1 MIGLVAYLHD
11 LGGDAAL
18 VGLLTV
24 LLVSAAI
31 AAYAAFAP
39 SDPLTTRLFAVI
51 AQELGQVPEESER
64 RRAMRSLGGLQQ
76 IVERL
81 KLTRGEE
88 AQRSADL
95 LLQAGW
101 RSPEALVVYSSIRLA
116 LPLLFAVVA
125 LIVAAPLDIGLAPR
139 LGLGIAAAL
148 LGLYLPATVLRGF
161 ISARHQE
168 LNNALPDA
176 LDLLVICAE
185 SGLGV
190 DGALSR
196 VARELARFQPTM
208 AEELHVCGLELG
220 FLPNRRDAFQNLL
233 KRIDIPSV
241 RSFVNTLVQTE
252 RYGTPLAQALRLL
265 SGEMREERML
275 RAEEKA
281 AKLPAI
287 MTVPMIVFILP
298 AMFMLLI
305 GPAIVDII
313 KSFQ

>member
-1 MIGLVAYLHD
+1 MIGVVSFIRD
-11 LGGDAAL
+11 LGGDAAI
-18 VGLLTV
+18 VALLTV
-24 LLVSAAI
+24 LLISAAV

-39 SDPLTTRLFAVI
+39 PDPLTTRLFSVV
-51 AQELGQVPEESER
+51 AQELGQAPEESER
-64 RRAMRSLGGLQQ
+64 RRAMRSLSSLRQL
-76 IVERL
+76 VERL

-88 AQRSADL
+88 AQRSVDL

-101 RSPEALVVYSSIRLA
+101 RTPEALVVYSSIRLA
-116 LPLLFAVVA
+116 LPLLLAIVA
-125 LIVAAPLDIGLAPR
+125 LIVAAPLDIAVLPR

-161 ISARHQE
+161 ISSRHQE

-185 SGLGV
+185 SGLGL

-196 VARELARFQPTM
+196 VARELFRFQPTM
-208 AEELHVCGLELG
+208 AEELHVTGLELG

-233 KRIDIPSV
+233 KRIDIPSM
-241 RSFVNTLVQTE
+241 RSFVNTLIQTE

-305 GPAIVDII
+305 GPALVDII

>member
-1 MIGLVAYLHD
+1 MNGIIGALHD
-11 LGGDAAL
+11 FGGDAAI

-24 LLVSAAI
+24 LLVSAAV
-31 AAYAAFAP
+31 AVYGALAP
-39 SDPLTTRLFAVI
+39 PNPLSVRLADVV
-51 AQELGQVPEESER
+51 ARELGQAPEESER
-64 RRAMRSLGGLQQ
+64 RRAMRSLGSLRQL
-76 IVERL
+76 VDRL
-81 KLTRGEE
+81 KLTRGDD

-101 RSPEALVVYSSIRLA
+101 RTREALVIYSGARLV
-116 LPLLFAVVA
+116 LPLVLAVVA
-125 LIVAAPLDIGLAPR
+125 LIVAAPLDIDMVPK
-139 LGLGIAAAL
+139 LGIGIGAAL
-148 LGLYLPATVLRGF
+148 LGLYLPATVLRTF

-185 SGLGV
+185 SGLGL

-196 VARELARFQPTM
+196 VARELYRFQPTM
-208 AEELHVCGLELG
+208 AEELHVTGLELG

-233 KRIDIPSV
+233 KRIDIPSM
-241 RSFVNTLVQTE
+241 RSFVNTLIQTE

-305 GPAIVDII
+305 GPALVDII